1 MKKIKVKADSAFS
14 LLQFVFNL
22 KNTLRVVLVAILCTI
37 LFSACS
43 KQSDVQITID
53 NQKVVSMLSQGI
65 GASIHAIEDSILV
78 TPDRSFGGSAWGG
91 NPGLNDTEAWEKV
104 LWHAGWLGIDWVRL
118 ELEQRMYNPLKDLY
132 TWDSYEMQVLY
143 RFLDWCE
150 ERKVDVLLQQ
160 MWSNVQ
166 WMAYPSHRTTTEGI
180 LRSAPYDKE
189 LFAQSFATLV
199 DYLVH
204 TKGYTCIKWLNF
216 INEPDEGWS
225 WWQSESDL
233 NKKEDLAPV
242 FAIVRKALYEKN
254 ISVPLLGPTYST
266 KYDPAKFTFN
276 DQLGGYDVHSYMA
289 KFDWYKPEDGGGF
302 DPVSTTLKDFKRYVD
317 HAKSEGKPFMVSEY
331 GTFVYG
337 FSVGDNSSM
346 SSRDAVLKD
355 AELLIRSMNIGV
367 NGFNK
372 WSFNNRGD
380 LDGQWQLID
389 TWDIENRKPLP
400 ADQIK
405 PHENSYIAFALL
417 SRYLP
422 RDSKVIETSVLGGN
436 DGTYDRVFST
446 ALQTPAGNYT
456 FLIINDDDRPYTIDI
471 NLASPIKK
479 DFYYYRL
486 DDLSPQK
493 VSIDK
498 TITLQ
503 PKDLVTLSTYYL
515 TPGDDGM
522 IKE

>member
-1 MKKIKVKADSAFS
+1 MKHK
-14 LLQFVFNL
+14 
-22 KNTLRVVLVAILCTI
+22 TLVVAAISFFPFLI
-37 LFSACS
+37 IGGYIFSACS
-43 KQSDVQITID
+43 NKQSDIYITID
-53 NQKVVSMLSQGI
+53 DKKVVSVLSQGI
-65 GASIHAIEDSILV
+65 GASMHAIEDSIIV
-78 TPDRSFGGSAWGG
+78 TPGRSYGGSVWGG
-91 NPGLNDTEAWEKV
+91 NPDLKDSEAWDKV
-104 LWHAGWLGIDWVRL
+104 FWHAKWLGIDWVRL
-118 ELEQRMYNPLKDLY
+118 ELEQRMYNPERDTF

-150 ERKVDVLLQQ
+150 EHEVDVLLQQ

-166 WMAYPSHRTTTEGI
+166 WMAYPSHRSTTVGI

-204 TKGYTCIKWLNF
+204 AKEYTCIKWLNF
-216 INEPDEGWS
+216 INEPDENWS
-225 WWQSESDL
+225 WWQSEGNLS
-233 NKKEDLAPV
+233 KKEDLAPV
-242 FAIVRKALYEKN
+242 FAIVRRALDEKD
-254 ISVPLLGPTYST
+254 ISVPLLGPTYNI
-266 KYDPAKFTFN
+266 KYDPATFTFN
-276 DQLGGYDVHSYMA
+276 NQLGGYDVHSYNA
-289 KFDWYKPEDGGGF
+289 KFDWYKPEGVGGF
-302 DPVSTTLKDFKRYVD
+302 DPIETTLKYFKRYSD
-317 HAKSEGKPFMVSEY
+317 HAQSEGKPFMVSEY

-337 FSVGDNSSM
+337 FSVGNNASM

-372 WSFNNRGD
+372 WSFINRGD

-389 TWDIENRKPLP
+389 TWDIEKRKSLP

-405 PHENSYIAFALL
+405 PHENSYNAFALL

-422 RDSKVIETSVLGGN
+422 RDSKVLETSVLGGN
-436 DGTYDRVFST
+436 DGTYDRVFAT

-456 FLIINDDDRPYTIDI
+456 ILIINDSDSTFTVDV
-471 NLASPIKK
+471 NFASQIKK
-479 DFYYYRL
+479 EFYCYRF
-486 DDLSPQK
+486 DDLTPQK
-493 VSIDK
+493 VSLGK
-498 TITLQ
+498 TLTLQ

-515 TPGDDGM
+515 KHDEAGM